1 MSDRPTSPFSL
12 QTWEFKEEMELE
24 KMPGSSP
31 HTVAVQPGHAIL
43 VLQRALW
50 SLFLHNCKFRA
61 LATAQLENV
70 AIGTASPALPS
81 VELTYLSLITICKN

>member
-1 MSDRPTSPFSL
+1 MSMSDRPTSPFSL

-50 SLFLHNCKFRA
+50 SLFFKFRA
-61 LATAQLENV
+61 LATAQLEKV
-70 AIGTASPALPS
+70 AIGTASQLCPVWS
-81 VELTYLSLITICKN
+81 